1 MARHYKQKLIPVSN
15 LSHHFLLVDA
25 SDTTDI
31 DLDCLV
37 GGTYP
42 SLCAR
47 SVLTSCSTR
56 STCRFMST
64 SPPAAC
70 KTRSNTSR
78 FTLVGMTSFC
88 VLTPISPSK
97 SVMRIAALGF
107 GWGSFVDLRCTPT
120 WSGCLVARCDDV
132 ALLGAVGRR

>member
-64 SPPAAC
+64 SPPA
-70 KTRSNTSR
+70 
-78 FTLVGMTSFC
+78 LVGMTSFC